1 MTEMICQWILKAA
14 VVRQRLETQL
24 KEGMYA
30 CVYIY
35 IYISCFRKCAR
46 YLSRLFF
53 FQQVVARDW
62 CIGG

>member
-1 MTEMICQWILKAA
+1 MICQWILKAA

-35 IYISCFRKCAR
+35 IYRVLESVRAICQGS
-46 YLSRLFF
+46 FF
-53 FQQVVARDW
+53 STS
-62 CIGG
+62 GS